1 LQNARARQLLWLGQG
16 GGSHAGR
23 VQVEPSM
30 KRYPWLK
37 LLKKS
42 RQEPELEPPLW
53 LGDHSNGEYY
63 HRQTPRERLIRK
75 LILER
80 ADEGARKHGIERR
93 QFLASSMGMATS
105 LAVINY
111 VAGCSSGSKNANN
124 GGGAGGMSNPAASMG
139 SGGRSSNGSG
149 GATGSTGSAGGGAG
163 GASGAGGSSASG
175 SGGMMSMAD
184 AGGAG
189 ADHDAGDAGGRF
201 NTGDP
206 MDPECTAAKMLN
218 PDDVFVFDLQTH
230 HIDRVGNDSYTQFFN
245 LGYPEQSSCGKGL
258 PGCFL
263 QDEYIDLMFMQS
275 HTAIAMLSA
284 VPAVEN
290 ELPIKNDEMAMSR
303 DYINQLAHSQ
313 RVVIQ
318 GQVLPNN
325 GLQQQ
330 LDGMQRLV
338 EEQKIICW
346 KVHTEWGPNNVWG
359 NAPDGYWLDD
369 MDVGIPFVEKARST
383 GVKTFCCHKGLP
395 APLFN
400 SDHCSPRDIG
410 PIAKAYPDTNW
421 VVYHSGFGFGAL
433 IGGTIEG
440 AYQDGSMTGID
451 STITV
456 LKGSGIGPNENV
468 YAEVGGVWNTVMTD
482 PTQAAHVIGKLLL
495 YVGEDNLL
503 WGSDAIWTAKP
514 QPYVDAFWNF
524 EITPQFQMQY
534 GYPELT
540 QDLKRKILGLNSA
553 KLFNIDVSARRCEI
567 DKGAM
572 AYVKRTR
579 EGELG
584 PLYWAGARPLG
595 PTTRREFFRLSK
607 WREFLKIPG

>member
-1 LQNARARQLLWLGQG
+1 
-16 GGSHAGR
+16 
-23 VQVEPSM
+23 M

-42 RQEPELEPPLW
+42 RPEPELEPPIW

-63 HRQTPRERLIRK
+63 HRQTPRDRLIRK

-111 VAGCSSGSKNANN
+111 VAGCSGGSRANKDGSTNSMNNA
-124 GGGAGGMSNPAASMG
+124 GAGAG
-139 SGGRSSNGSG
+139 SGGRTSSAGGSG
-149 GATGSTGSAGGGAG
+149 GSISSSGHDGDGTGGKTSGS
-163 GASGAGGSSASG
+163 GGSSQSGSGGKMGASG
-175 SGGMMSMAD
+175 SG

-189 ADHDAGDAGGRF
+189 AERDAGGTGGMF

-206 MDPECTAAKMLN
+206 MDPDCTEANMLK
-218 PDDVFVFDLQTH
+218 DDVFVFDLQTH

-275 HTAIAMLSA
+275 HTTLAMLSA

-318 GQVLPNN
+318 GQVLPNDN
-325 GLQQQ
+325 LQKQ

-369 MDVGIPFVEKARST
+369 MAVGIPFVEKARTT
-383 GVKTFCCHKGLP
+383 GVKTFCCHKGMP

-400 SDHCSPRDIG
+400 PDHCSPRDIG
-410 PIAKAYPDTNW
+410 PIAKMYPDTNW
-421 VVYHSGFGFGAL
+421 VVYHSGYGFG
-433 IGGTIEG
+433 GGLVGGGPEG

-456 LKGSGIGPNENV
+456 MKNSGIGPNQNV
-468 YAEVGGVWNTVMTD
+468 YVEVGGVWNQIMTD
-482 PTQAAHVIGKLLL
+482 PTQAAHVIGKLLK
-495 YVGEDNLL
+495 YFGDDNLL

-514 QPYVDAFWNF
+514 QPYVDAFWSF
-524 EITPQFQMQY
+524 EITPEFQMMY

-540 QDLKRKILGLNSA
+540 EERKRKILGLNSA
-553 KLFNIDVSARRCEI
+553 KLFGIDASARRCEV
-567 DKGAM
+567 DAGAM
-572 AYVKRTR
+572 ARVKRTR
-579 EGELG
+579 EGEYG

-595 PTTRREFFRLSK
+595 PTTRREFFRLLK
-607 WREFLKIPG
+607 WREFLKTPG